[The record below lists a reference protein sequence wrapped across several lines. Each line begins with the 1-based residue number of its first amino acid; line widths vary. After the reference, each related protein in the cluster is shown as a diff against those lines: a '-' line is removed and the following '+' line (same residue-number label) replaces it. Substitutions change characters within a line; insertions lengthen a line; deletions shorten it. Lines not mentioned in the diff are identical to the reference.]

1 MLTTLKKQN
10 ETMAQED
17 ACLGKVSICEDFQDR
32 EEGFIAPYGCLSAQT
47 RGRMVPEDNCSIRT
61 PFQVDRDRIVYS
73 NAFRRMK
80 YKTQVFLS
88 PMGDVYRTRLTHTL
102 EVSQMART
110 IARAMRLNED
120 LAEAIALGHDLG
132 HPPFGHSGE
141 MALKEIGNADF
152 SHHKQSLR
160 VVDILEKNG
169 QGLNLTYEVR
179 DGILKHSKG
188 YGKILPDNPRHLAV
202 TIEGRVVRIADIMA
216 YLNHDLD
223 DAIRSGVIQR
233 VQIPAICVKVLG
245 KSHSERATTMI
256 RDLIFSSREENNRF
270 RLHISEPVHEA
281 MTVLRGF
288 LYDNVYRS
296 PKVHNEFLKAKK
308 ILSELYE
315 FFMENEEMLHREMSI
330 MEMGALSKNGQPR
343 EKTICDFIASMTDR
357 YALNLYSKIFFPS
370 PQV

>member
-1 MLTTLKKQN
+1 MLTLLDKEKKGSQ
-10 ETMAQED
+10 TDSVPAK
-17 ACLGKVSICEDFQDR
+17 LSICEDFQKR
-32 EEGFIAPYGCLSAQT
+32 EKSFIVSYGCLSAKS
-47 RGRMVPEDNCSIRT
+47 RGRRREEAPCPIRT

-141 MALKEIGNADF
+141 MALKEIDSGAF
-152 SHHKQSLR
+152 SHSKQSLR

-169 QGLNLTYEVR
+169 KGLNLTYEVR

-188 YGKILPDNPRHLAV
+188 YGKILPDNPKELAV

-233 VQIPAICVKVLG
+233 EQVPDFCVINLG
-245 KSHSERATTMI
+245 SSHSERATTMI
-256 RDLIFSSREENNRF
+256 RDLIFSSYEKNGRF
-270 RLHISEPVHEA
+270 YLRMSDSVSEA
-281 MTVLRGF
+281 MTILREF
-288 LYDNVYRS
+288 LYENVYRS
-296 PKVHNEFLKAKK
+296 HRVHKEFLKAKK
-308 ILSELYE
+308 ILLELYGC
-315 FFMENEEMLHREMSI
+315 FMENEKLLYQEMAN
-330 MEMGALSKNGQPR
+330 MEMIACSKNGQPK
-343 EKTICDFIASMTDR
+343 EKVICDFIASMTDR